1 MVDFLAV
8 LLIPVVIAGVWY
20 GVAARSRRLDAEALV
35 AARDR
40 EIAQLLDK
48 SSDSPAH
55 GTDVDTGEQPA
66 AITFTDPLTSLGTLQ
81 LLEKD
86 LATYE
91 GQVARYGLKSCIALI
106 DIDNF
111 KEFND
116 RHGRD
121 TGNAVIVT
129 IAQRLASRSRS
140 GDSVYR
146 IGGDEF
152 ICLLPEQTL
161 DTGAIAVERMKRSID
176 ELAIPF
182 DGSPSGFVTVSAGM
196 ALLDAQHLKTWPELL
211 KDAETALA
219 HAREDQVAPS

>member
-8 LLIPVVIAGVWY
+8 LLVPVIIAGVWY

-48 SSDSPAH
+48 SPDTAAH
-55 GTDVDTGEQPA
+55 DDVVRSEEQPA
-66 AITFTDPLTSLGTLQ
+66 AISFTDPLTSLGTLQ

-91 GQVARYGLKSCIALI
+91 GQVTRYGLKSCIALI

-111 KEFND
+111 KEFNA

-161 DTGAIAVERMKRSID
+161 DTGAIAVDRMKSSID

-182 DGSPSGFVTVSAGM
+182 DGSPTGFVTVSAGI

-211 KDAETALA
+211 KDAESALA
-219 HAREDQVAPS
+219 QAREDQVAPS

>member
-8 LLIPVVIAGVWY
+8 LLIPVIIAGLWY
-20 GVAARSRRLDAEALV
+20 GAAARSRRLDAEALV

-40 EIAQLLDK
+40 EIAQLLA
-48 SSDSPAH
+48 SSSEATEHD
-55 GTDVDTGEQPA
+55 TDAPA
-66 AITFTDPLTSLGTLQ
+66 AVTFTDPLTSLGTLQ

-86 LATYE
+86 LAVYE

-111 KEFND
+111 KEFNQ

-129 IAQRLASRSRS
+129 IAQRLAARSRS

-161 DTGAIAVERMKRSID
+161 DTGAIAVERMKRSI
-176 ELAIPF
+176 EEMAIPF
-182 DGSPSGFVTVSAGM
+182 EGSPSGCVTVSAGI

-211 KDAETALA
+211 HDAQIALA
-219 HAREDQVAPS
+219 QSKDEVRPS

>member
-8 LLIPVVIAGVWY
+8 LLIPVIIAGVWY

-40 EIAQLLDK
+40 EIAQLLDR
-48 SSDSPAH
+48 SPAASAP
-55 GTDVDTGEQPA
+55 GDVITEEQPA
-66 AITFTDPLTSLGTLQ
+66 GISFTDPLTSLGTLQ

-106 DIDNF
+106 DIDDF
-111 KEFND
+111 KEFNA

-182 DGSPSGFVTVSAGM
+182 DGSPTGFVTVSAGI

-219 HAREDQVAPS
+219 QAREDEVAPS

>member
-8 LLIPVVIAGVWY
+8 LLVPVFIAGVWY

-40 EIAQLLDK
+40 EIAQLLER
-48 SSDSPAH
+48 SDDSLAH
-55 GTDVDTGEQPA
+55 AQDASADAHPA
-66 AITFTDPLTSLGTLQ
+66 AISFTDPLTSLGTLQ

-86 LATYE
+86 LAVYE
-91 GQVARYGLKSCIALI
+91 GQVARYGLKSCVALI

-111 KEFND
+111 SEFNA

-152 ICLLPEQTL
+152 ICLLPEQTI

-182 DGSPSGFVTVSAGM
+182 DGSLSGFVSVSAGI

-211 KDAETALA
+211 KDAEAALA
-219 HAREDQVAPS
+219 QSKDDEVSSS

>member
-40 EIAQLLDK
+40 EIARLIEQSPE
-48 SSDSPAH
+48 SSPPGDDMNTE
-55 GTDVDTGEQPA
+55 GQPA
-66 AITFTDPLTSLGTLQ
+66 AISFTDPLTSLGTLQ

-106 DIDNF
+106 DIDNL
-111 KEFND
+111 KEFNE

-121 TGNAVIVT
+121 TGNAVIVL

-182 DGSPSGFVTVSAGM
+182 DGSLSGFVTVSAGI

-211 KDAETALA
+211 KDAEAALA
-219 HAREDQVAPS
+219 QARADQVAPN

>member
-8 LLIPVVIAGVWY
+8 LLIPVIIAGVWY
-20 GVAARSRRLDAEALV
+20 GVAARSRRLEAEALV

-48 SSDSPAH
+48 SYVPSVLGD
-55 GTDVDTGEQPA
+55 DVKTEEPA
-66 AITFTDPLTSLGTLQ
+66 AISFTDPLTSPGTLQ

-111 KEFND
+111 KDFNE
-116 RHGRD
+116 RHGHD

-182 DGSPSGFVTVSAGM
+182 DGSMTGFVTVSAGI

-211 KDAETALA
+211 KDAEAALA
-219 HAREDQVAPS
+219 QARADQVAPN

>member
-40 EIAQLLDK
+40 EIAQLLEK
-48 SSDSPAH
+48 SSDVAAH
-55 GTDVDTGEQPA
+55 DEGANVDAPPA
-66 AITFTDPLTSLGTLQ
+66 AFTFTDPLTSLGTLQ

-91 GQVARYGLKSCIALI
+91 GQVARYGLKSCLALI

-111 KEFND
+111 KEFNE
-116 RHGRD
+116 RHGHD

-161 DTGAIAVERMKRSID
+161 DTGAIAVERMKRSIE

-182 DGSPSGFVTVSAGM
+182 DGSASGVVTVSAGI

-219 HAREDQVAPS
+219 KAREDEVSPS

>member
-8 LLIPVVIAGVWY
+8 LLIPVIIAGVWY

-40 EIAQLLDK
+40 EIAQLLEK
-48 SSDSPAH
+48 STDAVDVSTTDEPA
-55 GTDVDTGEQPA
+55 T
-66 AITFTDPLTSLGTLQ
+66 ISFTDPLTSLGTLQ

-91 GQVARYGLKSCIALI
+91 GQVARYGLRSCIALI

-111 KEFND
+111 KEFNA
-116 RHGRD
+116 RHGHD

-161 DTGAIAVERMKRSID
+161 DTGAIAVDRMKRSID
-176 ELAIPF
+176 ELGIPF
-182 DGSPSGFVTVSAGM
+182 DGSPTGFVTVSAGI

-219 HAREDQVAPS
+219 QAREDEVAPS

>member
-8 LLIPVVIAGVWY
+8 LLIPVIIAGVWY

-48 SSDSPAH
+48 SSEPSGHGDDVSTEEPA
-55 GTDVDTGEQPA
+55 T
-66 AITFTDPLTSLGTLQ
+66 ISFTDPLTSLGTLQ

-146 IGGDEF
+146 IGGDEV

-182 DGSPSGFVTVSAGM
+182 DGSPSGFVTVSAGI

-219 HAREDQVAPS
+219 HAREDEVAPS

>member
-8 LLIPVVIAGVWY
+8 LLIPVIIAGVWY

-48 SSDSPAH
+48 SSEPSAH
-55 GTDVDTGEQPA
+55 VDDVNTEEPA
-66 AITFTDPLTSLGTLQ
+66 AFSFTDPLTSLGTLQ

-182 DGSPSGFVTVSAGM
+182 DGSPSGFVTVSAGI